1 MSGPRVQFGRFAQIA
16 LVLVIAACS
25 ASAARAQVGN
35 LDGSRAPGT
44 APDAAYAQG
53 AERFERGLTL
63 AKGDAAQAQSL
74 FREAAATWRSLAHD
88 WGIRSAELESNIGN
102 AFALAQDPAR
112 AIAAY
117 RRALRLDPT
126 DRVAQAGLAAMLARC
141 GIADHERRVSLL
153 EQALTWL
160 AVRHRPWLVW
170 GFAGTYAAGWTV
182 LLLRQRGA
190 RWPSRGMGVG
200 LLLAS
205 AKLIAP
211 VIGHEVLYGASDEAV
226 VVTPGTIARQGPSD
240 GAYEP
245 AFKEPVHAGLT
256 VHVQERRGEWSRV
269 ALPDGRGAWLPAS
282 SLEAISN

>member
-1 MSGPRVQFGRFAQIA
+1 MTRVRVPITRRTMIAFA
-16 LVLVIAACS
+16 LVCS
-25 ASAARAQVGN
+25 ASAALAQVDRQ
-35 LDGSRAPGT
+35 DGSRAPGA
-44 APDAAYAQG
+44 APDAAYARG
-53 AERFERGLTL
+53 TERFERGLAL
-63 AKGDAAQAQSL
+63 AKSDPAQAQSL
-74 FREAAATWRSLAHD
+74 FREAAATWRTLAHD
-88 WGIRSAELESNIGN
+88 SGIRSAELESNIGN
-102 AFALAQDPAR
+102 AFSLAQDPAR

-126 DRVAQAGLAAMLARC
+126 DRVAQSGLAAMLARC
-141 GIADHERRVSLL
+141 GIADHERHASLL

-160 AVRHRPWLVW
+160 AVRQRPWLVW

-182 LLLRQRGA
+182 LLLRQGGA
-190 RWPSRGMGVG
+190 RWPSRGVGVG

-211 VIGHEVLYGASDEAV
+211 VIGHEALYGASDEAV
-226 VVTPGTIARQGPSD
+226 VVSAGVIARQGPSD

-245 AFKEPVHAGLT
+245 AFKEPVPAGLT

-282 SLEAISN
+282 ALEAISN